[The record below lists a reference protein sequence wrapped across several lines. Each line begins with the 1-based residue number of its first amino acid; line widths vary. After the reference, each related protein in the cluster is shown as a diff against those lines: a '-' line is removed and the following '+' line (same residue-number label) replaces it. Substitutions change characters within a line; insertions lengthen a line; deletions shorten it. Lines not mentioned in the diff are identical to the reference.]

1 MLLEWPVMISLPVV
15 EFNIG
20 NGWTKFDG
28 NTTDSYTLHCI
39 QQHNYQSFFVNQTFQ
54 SKFFANIEGYFIEL
68 MYFYSIFKQQD
79 VVGSLSWIKY
89 LTVESAI

>member
-1 MLLEWPVMISLPVV
+1 MISLPVV
-15 EFNIG
+15 QFNID

-54 SKFFANIEGYFIEL
+54 SIFFCKHSRL
-68 MYFYSIFKQQD
+68 FYRIN
-79 VVGSLSWIKY
+79 
-89 LTVESAI
+89 